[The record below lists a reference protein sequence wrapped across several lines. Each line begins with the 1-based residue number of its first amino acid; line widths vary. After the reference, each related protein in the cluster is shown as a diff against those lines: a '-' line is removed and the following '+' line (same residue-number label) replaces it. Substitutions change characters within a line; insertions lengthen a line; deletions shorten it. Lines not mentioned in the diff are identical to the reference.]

1 MRISDWSSD
10 VCSSD
15 LIRAQIAWQGVIQRR
30 VRPNV
35 EIAPEEVEE
44 VVARLAARRGTV
56 ERRVAE
62 IFVPIESAAQEDEAM
77 ANARRLFDA
86 LRRGAHLAGPARQI
100 STAATTRLGGDL
112 GVVQDGA
119 RERAAARREGKE
131 CVSKGNPRW

>member
-1 MRISDWSSD
+1 MTEGQFLTMLRNRGVIPTT
-10 VCSSD
+10 
-15 LIRAQIAWQGVIQRR
+15 LIEQIRAQIAWQGVIQRR

-77 ANARRLFDA
+77 RSEEHTSELQSLMRTSYAVFCLKKKNTHMCLTK
-86 LRRGAHLAGPARQI
+86 H
-100 STAATTRLGGDL
+100 TTIN
-112 GVVQDGA
+112 
-119 RERAAARREGKE
+119 
-131 CVSKGNPRW
+131 S

>member
-62 IFVPIESAAQEDEAM
+62 IFVPIESAAQEDEGM
-77 ANARRLFDA
+77 ANARRLFDE
-86 LRRGAHLAGPARQI
+86 LRPGANFAGFARDR
-100 STAATTRLGGDL
+100 T
-112 GVVQDGA
+112 GVV
-119 RERAAARREGKE
+119 
-131 CVSKGNPRW
+131 